1 MRAEFTISAWAAYA
15 PGLEIATQ
23 WNAWAA
29 QPWLPVGD
37 GVPALSEMP
46 AMSRRRL
53 DPMGRM
59 AVQVAY
65 WCQAA
70 EPGVPM
76 VFASR
81 YGDATRSLELLAE
94 VVRGEAVS
102 PTGFGLSVHNAIG
115 ALYSIARGER
125 AHQVAVAAGV
135 ASAAAGLVEA
145 VALLA
150 DGAPEVNVVCYD
162 APLPGSYACFHD
174 EPTARYAWAWRLRAP
189 VAGQSRIEI
198 TASCGREGEG
208 EGEDAD
214 PVLPFGLDVMRFA
227 LSGDTAF
234 SRRADGTLWS
244 LRRHG

>member
-1 MRAEFTISAWAAYA
+1 
-15 PGLEIATQ
+15 
-23 WNAWAA
+23 
-29 QPWLPVGD
+29 
-37 GVPALSEMP
+37 
-46 AMSRRRL
+46 
-53 DPMGRM
+53 MGRM

-162 APLPGSYACFHD
+162 APLPGAYACFHT

-198 TASCGREGEG
+198 SCGCEN
-208 EGEDAD
+208 EDAD

-227 LSGDTAF
+227 LSGDTEF
-234 SRRADGTLWS
+234 SRRADGTSWT